1 MRKLV
6 EILHKA
12 RYPDTNSGKKKGSRA
27 ARKKPA
33 PKWVRPAVKSGLI
46 VAISAIAVAGPTWLW
61 QSGTVTR
68 GLESLWQKTITQTA
82 GLGFKIENVVLRGR
96 RHASR
101 RDVIRA
107 VRLNRSDPI
116 LGFNINDLRRRLV
129 KLQWVR
135 EAIVTRHWPDTV
147 DIHIVERQPMV
158 LWQRKGRLYLVDID
172 GVSITSKGLGR
183 FRDLLIVVGKG
194 APKAA
199 PTLLAMIASEP
210 ALAQQ
215 VTAATLIGKRRW
227 NLKLKGSIKVRLPER
242 DPHKAWQ
249 RLARLNAKHKLL
261 ARDVRMIDMRLP
273 TRLLIRPGVLNSQT
287 TRVKGQ
293 RT

>member
-1 MRKLV
+1 MRKLM

-12 RYPDTNSGKKKGSRA
+12 RYPDTTTGMKKGART
-27 ARKKPA
+27 ARKKPV
-33 PKWVRPAVKSGLI
+33 PKWVRPAVKSGAI
-46 VAISAIAVAGPTWLW
+46 VAIAAIAVGGPTWLW

-68 GLESLWQKTITQTA
+68 GLETLWQKTVTQTA
-82 GLGFKIENVVLRGR
+82 GLGLRIDNVVLRGR
-96 RHASR
+96 RHSSR

-107 VRLNRSDPI
+107 VGLKRGDPI
-116 LGFNINDLRRRLV
+116 LGFNIDNLRARLV
-129 KLQWVR
+129 KLPWVR
-135 EAIVTRHWPDTV
+135 EAVVTRHWPDTI
-147 DIHIVERQPMV
+147 DIRITERQPMV
-158 LWQRKGRLYLVDID
+158 LWQRKGRLYLVDTD
-172 GVSITSKGLGR
+172 GVAITSKGLSR
-183 FRDLLIVVGKG
+183 FRDLLIVVGRG

-199 PTLLAMIASEP
+199 PTLLAMIAGEP
-210 ALAQQ
+210 ALAHQ

-227 NLKLKGSIKVRLPER
+227 NLKLKGGIKVRLPER

-273 TRLLIRPGVLNSQT
+273 NRLLIRPGVLGSQT

>member
-1 MRKLV
+1 M
-6 EILHKA
+6 EILHTA
-12 RYPDTNSGKKKGSRA
+12 RYPDTSPGKKKSSRS

-33 PKWVRPAVKSGLI
+33 PKWVRPAVKSGII
-46 VAISAIAVAGPTWLW
+46 VAIAAIAVAGPTWLW
-61 QSGTVTR
+61 QSGNVTR

-82 GLGFKIENVVLRGR
+82 GLGFKIDNVVLRGR

-107 VRLNRSDPI
+107 VRLNRGDPI

-158 LWQRKGRLYLVDID
+158 LWQRKGRLYLVDTD

-210 ALAQQ
+210 ALAHQ

>member
-1 MRKLV
+1 MRKLM

-12 RYPDTNSGKKKGSRA
+12 RYPDTTTGKKKGART
-27 ARKKPA
+27 ARKKPG
-33 PKWVRPAVKSGLI
+33 PKWVRPAVKSGVI
-46 VAISAIAVAGPTWLW
+46 VAIAAIAVGGPAWLW

-68 GLESLWQKTITQTA
+68 GLEALWQKTVIQSA
-82 GLGFKIENVVLRGR
+82 DLGLKIDNVVLRGR
-96 RHASR
+96 QHASR

-107 VRLNRSDPI
+107 VRLKRGDPI
-116 LGFNINDLRRRLV
+116 LSFNIDNVRARLV
-129 KLQWVR
+129 KLPWVR
-135 EAIVTRHWPDTV
+135 DAIVTRHWPDTV
-147 DIHIVERQPMV
+147 DIRIAERQPIV
-158 LWQRKGRLYLVDID
+158 LWQRKGRLYLVDTD
-172 GVSITSKGLGR
+172 GVAITSKGLSR
-183 FRDLLIVVGKG
+183 FRDLLIVVGRG

-210 ALAQQ
+210 ALAHQ

-227 NLKLKGSIKVRLPER
+227 NLKLKGGIKVRLPER

-273 TRLLIRPGVLNSQT
+273 TRLLIRPGILGSQT
-287 TRVKGQ
+287 THVKGQ

>member
-12 RYPDTNSGKKKGSRA
+12 RYRDTNSGKKKGSRA
-27 ARKKPA
+27 TRKKPA
-33 PKWVRPAVKSGLI
+33 PKWVRPAFKSGLI

-61 QSGTVTR
+61 QSGTVTQ

-82 GLGFKIENVVLRGR
+82 DLGFKIENVVLRGR
-96 RHASR
+96 RHTSR

-107 VRLNRSDPI
+107 VRLNRGDPI

-147 DIHIVERQPMV
+147 DIHIVERQPMA
-158 LWQRKGRLYLVDID
+158 LWQRKGRLYLVDIG

-210 ALAQQ
+210 ALAHQ